1 MKRYLVF
8 AGHNPPRSPRS
19 GGMHD
24 LKGSFDSSDE
34 AYAEL
39 YRDLYDWH
47 EVYDQQKEKFLAW
60 NHI

>member
-8 AGHNPPRSPRS
+8 AGHNLPRSLRF

-24 LKGSFDSSDE
+24 FKGSFDTSEE
-34 AYAEL
+34 AHAEL

-47 EVYDQQKEKFLAW
+47 EVYDQKKEQFLTW